1 MKKTLIAVAAAA
13 ALTATSAFAEITF
26 GAWLRVITG
35 VGSNGEDVVMGTTN
49 SWGGVRPARLNAAG
63 TSEDGKAGFK
73 LDFYFENDEIWGHD
87 YNIRIGDNGYLWV
100 KPIDQI
106 QLSIGKFDGGETG
119 FRGDFCYGSWNWL
132 RPLNWIADDEGLTF
146 NGSHKDGLMA
156 RITPIDNLVVLVQLP
171 VMNSTWGGNNAG
183 YVEKTETED
192 AKNTAAD
199 VFKNAAYMASYTVE
213 GVGTLKAGFFGADA
227 EKTVDGKK
235 YNRTGTIN
243 VAFDLNAIENLYV
256 TVGARFGIADKEYD
270 AWGEKMKFTAGAS
283 YQVSDAMKFSVSGGY
298 VKYQDK
304 CIGKDGD
311 KKDNAFGIGAGVDYV
326 IMDGLTLNADVRYK
340 NIGYGKKGD
349 DGSVSFLAGVVKS
362 VGGNASLQAGFQGST
377 NGCGLVQQ
385 IFTDTG
391 IPAVEKDDFV
401 WAIPVGLSVWF

>member
-26 GAWLRVITG
+26 GTWLRSITG
-35 VGSNGEDVVMGTTN
+35 VASNGEDIVTGTSN
-49 SWGGVRPARLNAAG
+49 SWGGIRPSKVNVAG
-63 TSEDGKAGFK
+63 TSEDGNAGFK
-73 LDFYFENDEIWGHD
+73 LDMY
-87 YNIRIGDNGYLWV
+87 YNTGDNIQVGDNAYIWV
-100 KPIDQI
+100 KPASSV
-106 QLSIGKFDGGETG
+106 QLALGKFDGGETG
-119 FRGDFCYGSWNWL
+119 LRGDFCYGSWNWL
-132 RPLNWIADDEGLTF
+132 RPGNWIAEDEGLTF
-146 NGSHKDGLMA
+146 NGSHTNGLMA

-171 VMNSTWGGNNAG
+171 VMSAKWGGNNGG
-183 YVEKTETED
+183 YVAKTETED

-199 VFKNAAYMASYTVE
+199 VFKNAAYMASYSIE
-213 GVGTLKAGFFGADA
+213 GVGTLKAGFFGADD
-227 EKTVDGKK
+227 EKTVEGKK
-235 YNRTGTIN
+235 YNQTGTVN
-243 VAFDLNAIENLYV
+243 VAFDLNAVENLYV
-256 TVGARFGIADKEYD
+256 TVGARFGIADKEYNKR
-270 AWGEKMKFTAGAS
+270 GEKMKFTAGAS

-304 CIGKDGD
+304 CIGKAGD
-311 KKDNAFGIGAGVDYV
+311 EKDNAFGIGAGVDYV

-377 NGCGLVQQ
+377 NGCGLVQE
-385 IFTDTG
+385 DTG

-401 WAIPVGLSVWF
+401 WAIPVGLSVFF

>member
-87 YNIRIGDNGYLWV
+87 KNIRIGDNGYLWV

-132 RPLNWIADDEGLTF
+132 RPFNWIVEDEGLTF
-146 NGSHKDGLMA
+146 RGSHKDGLMA

-171 VMNSTWGGNNAG
+171 VMSAKWGGNNAG
-183 YVEKTETED
+183 YVAKTGTED

-199 VFKNAAYMASYTVE
+199 VFKNAAYMASYSIE
-213 GVGTLKAGFFGADA
+213 GLGTLKAGFFGDYK
-227 EKTVDGKK
+227 ESGDYKQ
-235 YNRTGTIN
+235 TGTVN

-256 TVGARFGIADKEYD
+256 TVGAFFDIADKEMGE
-270 AWGEKMKFTAGAS
+270 WHEKMKFTAGAS

-298 VKYQDK
+298 VKYMDK
-304 CIGKDGD
+304 CAWLGN
-311 KKDNAFGIGAGVDYV
+311 KDNAFQIGAGVDYV

-340 NIGYGKKGD
+340 NVGYGKDKD

-377 NGCGLVQQ
+377 NGCGLVQA
-385 IFTDTG
+385 DTG
-391 IPAVEKDDFV
+391 IPAVDDDFV
-401 WAIPVGLSVWF
+401 WAIPVGLSVFF

>member
-73 LDFYFENDEIWGHD
+73 LDFYFDNDEIWEHD
-87 YNIRIGDNGYLWV
+87 NNIRIGDNGYLWV

-119 FRGDFCYGSWNWL
+119 LRGDFCYGSWNWL
-132 RPLNWIADDEGLTF
+132 RPYNWIVDDEGLTF
-146 NGSHKDGLMA
+146 RGSYKDGLMA

-171 VMNSTWGGNNAG
+171 VMSAKWGGNNAG
-183 YVEKTETED
+183 YVKKTETED

-199 VFKNAAYMASYTVE
+199 VFKNAAYMASYSIE
-213 GVGTLKAGFFGADA
+213 GVGTLKAGFFGADE
-227 EKTVDGKK
+227 EKTVEGKK
-235 YNRTGTIN
+235 YNQTGTVN

-256 TVGARFGIADKEYD
+256 TVGAFFDIADKETGE
-270 AWGEKMKFTAGAS
+270 WHEKMKFTAGAS

-298 VKYQDK
+298 VKYMDK
-304 CIGKDGD
+304 CIWLGN
-311 KKDNAFGIGAGVDYV
+311 KDNAFGIGAGVDYV

-340 NIGYGKKGD
+340 NVGYGKKGD

-377 NGCGLVQQ
+377 NGCGLVQA
-385 IFTDTG
+385 DTG

-401 WAIPVGLSVWF
+401 WAIPVGLSVFF